1 MTASRSL
8 VLTLALAGCATADQH
23 QQLEA
28 RVAQMEQK
36 VEALEKAPKAAG
48 GAAAAADPAAEAA
61 AKKLYESI
69 SEKVSKGEMEA
80 AKKEMTELTTKYG
93 STTMAKRARKMAAEL
108 EVVGKAVPSDWA
120 KNIEKYYQGEGDINL
135 STGTTL
141 VVFWEVWCPH
151 CRREVPE
158 LKETFSK
165 LNGKGLNVVGL
176 TKITRSATEE
186 KVVEFIKEEGVNYP
200 TAKEDGK
207 LSKEFNVSG
216 IPAAAVVK
224 DGKIIWRGHPARL
237 NDELLT
243 GWL

>member
-1 MTASRSL
+1 MTTPRSL

-23 QQLEA
+23 QQMEA
-28 RVAQMEQK
+28 RVAQLEQK

-48 GAAAAADPAAEAA
+48 TAAADPAAEAA

-80 AKKEMTELTTKYG
+80 AKAEMSELTTKYAA
-93 STTMAKRARKMAAEL
+93 TTMAKRARKMSAEL
-108 EVVGKAVPSDWA
+108 EVVGKAVPSDWS
-120 KNIEKYYQGEGDINL
+120 KSVEKYYQGEGNVDL

-158 LKETFSK
+158 LKATYES

-186 KVVEFIKEEGVNYP
+186 KVVDFIKENDVTYP

>member
-1 MTASRSL
+1 MTVSRSL
-8 VLTLALAGCATADQH
+8 VLALGLAGCATAEQH
-23 QQLEA
+23 QQLEQKVA
-28 RVAQMEQK
+28 QLEERVAA
-36 VEALEKAPKAAG
+36 VEKAPKAA

-61 AKKLYESI
+61 AKELYEKI
-69 SEKVSKGEMEA
+69 SDQVSKGQMDD
-80 AKKEMTELTTKYG
+80 AKKNMQELTTKYA
-93 STTMAKRARKMAAEL
+93 STTMAKRARKLAAEL
-108 EVVGKAVPSDWA
+108 EVVGKAVPSGWA
-120 KNIEKYYQGEGDINL
+120 GNLEKYYQGEGNVDL
-135 STGTTL
+135 SSGTTL

-158 LKETFSK
+158 LKATYEKFQ
-165 LNGKGLNVVGL
+165 GKGLGVVGL

-186 KVVEFIKEEGVNYP
+186 KVVEFMKEQQVNYP
-200 TAKEDGK
+200 VAKEDGK

-237 NDELLT
+237 NDDLLS

>member
-1 MTASRSL
+1 MTLSRSL
-8 VLTLALAGCATADQH
+8 VLSLALVGCATADQH
-23 QQLEA
+23 QTLEA
-28 RVAQMEQK
+28 RVAQLEQK
-36 VEALEKAPKAAG
+36 VEALEKSPKSAG
-48 GAAAAADPAAEAA
+48 AAAADPAAEEA

-69 SEKVSKGEMEA
+69 SEKVAKGEMEA
-80 AKKEMTELTTKYG
+80 AKKEMSELTTKYG

-108 EVVGKAVPSDWA
+108 EVVGKAVPAEWS
-120 KNIEKYYQGEGDINL
+120 KNIEKYYQGEGNVDL
-135 STGTTL
+135 ASGTTL

-158 LKETFSK
+158 LKATYEK
-165 LNGKGLNVVGL
+165 LNSKGLNVVGL

-186 KVVEFIKEEGVNYP
+186 KVTEFIKENELNYP
-200 TAKEDGK
+200 TAKEDGN

>member
-1 MTASRSL
+1 MTVSRSL
-8 VLTLALAGCATADQH
+8 VLSLALVGCATADQH
-23 QQLEA
+23 QTLEA
-28 RVAQMEQK
+28 RVAQLEQK
-36 VEALEKAPKAAG
+36 VEALEKAPKSAG
-48 GAAAAADPAAEAA
+48 AAAADPAAEEA

-69 SEKVSKGEMEA
+69 SAKVAKGEMDA
-80 AKKEMTELTTKYG
+80 AKKEMSELTTKYA

-108 EVVGKAVPSDWA
+108 EVVGKAVPAEWS
-120 KNIEKYYQGEGDINL
+120 KNIEKYYQGEGNVDL
-135 STGTTL
+135 ASGTTL

-158 LKETFSK
+158 LKATYEK
-165 LNGKGLNVVGL
+165 LNSKGLNVVGL

-186 KVVEFIKEEGVNYP
+186 KVTDFIKENELNYP
-200 TAKEDGK
+200 TAKEDGT

>member
-1 MTASRSL
+1 MTLSRSL
-8 VLTLALAGCATADQH
+8 VLSLALVGCATADQH
-23 QQLEA
+23 QTLEA
-28 RVAQMEQK
+28 RVAQLEQK
-36 VEALEKAPKAAG
+36 VEALEKSPKSA
-48 GAAAAADPAAEAA
+48 GAAAAADPAAEEA

-69 SEKVSKGEMEA
+69 SEKVAKGEMEA
-80 AKKEMTELTTKYG
+80 AKTEMSELTTKYG

-108 EVVGKAVPSDWA
+108 EVVGKAVPAEWS
-120 KNIEKYYQGEGDINL
+120 KNIEKYYQGEGNVDL
-135 STGTTL
+135 ASGTTL

-158 LKETFSK
+158 LKATYEK
-165 LNGKGLNVVGL
+165 LNSKGLNVVGL

-186 KVVEFIKEEGVNYP
+186 KVTDFIKENELNYP
-200 TAKEDGK
+200 TAKEDGT

>member
-1 MTASRSL
+1 MNAPRSL
-8 VLTLALAGCATADQH
+8 ALTLALAGCATADQH

-36 VEALEKAPKAAG
+36 VEALEKAPAAAG
-48 GAAAAADPAAEAA
+48 AVAAADPAAEAA

-69 SEKVSKGEMEA
+69 SEKVSKGEMDA
-80 AKKEMTELTTKYG
+80 AKKEMTELTTKYA

-120 KNIEKYYQGEGDINL
+120 KNLEKYYLGEGDIDL
-135 STGTTL
+135 SSGTTL

-158 LKETFSK
+158 LKATYEK

-186 KVVEFIKEEGVNYP
+186 KVVEFIKENDVNYP
-200 TAKEDGK
+200 TAKEDGT

>member
-1 MTASRSL
+1 MTTSRSL

-23 QQLEA
+23 KDLEA

-36 VEALEKAPKAAG
+36 VEALEKAPTAAG
-48 GAAAAADPAAEAA
+48 TAAADPAAEAA
-61 AKKLYESI
+61 AKKLYESV

-80 AKKEMTELTTKYG
+80 AKKEMAELTSKYA

-120 KNIEKYYQGEGDINL
+120 SNVEKYYLGEGDINL
-135 STGTTL
+135 TSGTTL

-158 LKETFSK
+158 LKATYEK
-165 LNGKGLNVVGL
+165 LHGKGLNVVGL

-186 KVVEFIKEEGVNYP
+186 TVVEFIKENEVNYP
-200 TAKEDGK
+200 TAKEDGT